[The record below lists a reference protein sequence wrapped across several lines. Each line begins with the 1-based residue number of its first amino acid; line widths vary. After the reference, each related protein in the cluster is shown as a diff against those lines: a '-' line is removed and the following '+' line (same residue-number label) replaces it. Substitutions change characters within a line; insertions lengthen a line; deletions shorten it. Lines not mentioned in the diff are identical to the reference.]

1 MQLLAA
7 STDATRAADMS
18 GRIRGGKVTYEK
30 LPSFDLNGLSKSTS
44 EQSSGAKTTAGGTP
58 GPFDSI
64 PVS

>member
-1 MQLLAA
+1 MQLMAA
-7 STDATRAADMS
+7 STDAARASNTS

-44 EQSSGAKTTAGGTP
+44 EQSSAAKTTAGGTP
-58 GPFDSI
+58 SPFDSI